1 MDSRDGYRG
10 VQTKICDRSL
20 TQEINEDFS
29 LPDYQ
34 PEIRRLL
41 KVDVALPPLAKY
53 IGAGKAEFSG
63 DVIYNILYIG
73 SDNGLYSCRLS
84 TEYSFDTQL
93 DNDKNC
99 DMSENI
105 VCFAK
110 ASPDSVVS
118 RVTAPRKL
126 NIRCRLKAK
135 VCAAAIR
142 TISEQTSGL
151 FEPANLER
159 LTDSADTAFFCH
171 GVSEPLSVGDDIIPE
186 SHSTGD
192 RLLRVISSEGTVFIT
207 ETNAV
212 QGAVNCRGDLNLKIM
227 YCYEN
232 SDGSAPAQSGSSALT
247 LPQIMQRKIPINV
260 SVELDGA
267 MPGDDCRAWGYCP
280 EISVIVEDGR
290 FLCSGEIV
298 AEAETQRNGKVP
310 FTRDMYATD
319 RECLCSYT
327 DCEMPIALRC
337 TNGNFTQS
345 GSVQLSDISVAPGSS
360 IIDIS
365 GSASADKVEFDH
377 GKYII
382 TGNCRY
388 TCLLCDGEELFTK
401 DFELPMRYEV
411 DGDNNSEGKSGDDGF
426 EVNVDVFPVSC
437 RARIDGER
445 IGVDTEM
452 AVSMRICKDRKVTV
466 LSQATFGEKTEKP
479 RGVFR
484 ICYPSADDSL
494 WSVAKRYQIKL
505 KDLESAN
512 ELTQNQFVKRNNSS
526 SLDGIKF
533 LVV

>member
-1 MDSRDGYRG
+1 MDSREGYRG
-10 VQTKICDRSL
+10 VQTKICDRIL

-41 KVDVALPPLAKY
+41 KVDVALPPPARY

-84 TEYSFDTQL
+84 TEYTFDAPL
-93 DNDKNC
+93 DSDKSY

-105 VCFAK
+105 VCFAQS
-110 ASPDSVVS
+110 SPDSIVS

-151 FEPANLER
+151 FEPSELER
-159 LTDSADTAFFCH
+159 LPDSADAAFFCH

-186 SHSTGD
+186 AHGSSD
-192 RLLRVISSEGTVFIT
+192 RLLRVISSEGTLFIT
-207 ETNAV
+207 EANAV

-232 SDGSAPAQSGSSALT
+232 SDGSISAQSGSSTSA
-247 LPQIMQRKIPINV
+247 LPQIMQRKLPVNI
-260 SVELDGA
+260 SVDVDGA

-280 EISVIVEDGR
+280 EISVSIEDGR
-290 FLCSGEIV
+290 FLCSGEII
-298 AEAETQRNGKVP
+298 AEAEIQRNTKVP

-319 RECLCSYT
+319 RECVCSYT

-337 TNGNFTQS
+337 ANGNFTQS
-345 GSVQLSDISVAPGSS
+345 GSVQLSDISVAPGSNLVDVS
-360 IIDIS
+360 S
-365 GSASADKVEFDH
+365 SASADKVEFDH

-388 TCLLCDGEELFTK
+388 TCLLSDGDELFTK
-401 DFELPMRYEV
+401 EFELPMRYEV
-411 DGDNNSEGKSGDDGF
+411 DGDNNGEKLGDDGF
-426 EVNVDVFPVSC
+426 ESNVDVFPVSC

-445 IGVDTEM
+445 IGVDSEM
-452 AVSMRICKDRKVTV
+452 AVSMRMCKNSKVTV
-466 LSQATFGEKTEKP
+466 LSQASFGEKAQKP
-479 RGVFR
+479 KGVFR
-484 ICYPSADDSL
+484 ICYPSTDDSL

-505 KDLESAN
+505 KDLQSAN
-512 ELTQNQFVKRNNSS
+512 ELIQNQFVKHNNPS